1 MEYDRRHTE
10 LRPAIKEREESVL
23 SCRSKEATATARI
36 SLLRELASSR
46 NSPGLDAAPSYSR
59 GRDETSRTEPD
70 APLEPAQLDFSCH
83 ASKETNKF
91 RPTFGLRGK
100 MDEFR
105 RLESMYPSISSR
117 ELAEFEAFAKA
128 VAAQREDGRGREDRG
143 EDNHK
148 DTGDD
153 RRRGRHSSRKDFKN
167 SRERRPGGRPSAG
180 PRWGEKR
187 DSSCSSSDFSR
198 RGRRRRSHRRRKEK
212 NQDRSA
218 EAQIRGLREYFSEDG
233 F

>member
-23 SCRSKEATATARI
+23 SCRSKEATATTRI
-36 SLLRELASSR
+36 SLLRELASSG

-91 RPTFGLRGK
+91 RPTFGLRGE

-117 ELAEFEAFAKA
+117 ELAKFEAFAKA
-128 VAAQREDGRGREDRG
+128 VAAQREDGRGRERG

-153 RRRGRHSSRKDFKN
+153 RLRGRHS
-167 SRERRPGGRPSAG
+167 RPGGRPSAG
-180 PRWGEKR
+180 PRWGEKK
-187 DSSCSSSDFSR
+187 DSSCSNSDFSR

-218 EAQIRGLREYFSEDG
+218 EAQIRDLRENFSEDG